1 MYHTPIEG
9 VLDALEYEFIELV
22 SHLNIRD
29 NNLETFSY
37 ETIAVEETRIRKKT
51 KKGEREYVYIQLKG
65 YNTVYIQLKGYNTKT
80 HTIET
85 YTPETAPTEELNRLV
100 KLYRAIR
107 HLRRALDYLYA
118 L

>member
-65 YNTVYIQLKGYNTKT
+65 YNTKT
-80 HTIET
+80 HTIKT
-85 YTPETAPTEELNRLV
+85 YTPEEAPMQDLTRLIN
-100 KLYRAIR
+100 LYRAIR
-107 HLRRALDYLYA
+107 HLRRALYYIYNL
-118 L
+118 